1 MPERMEIL
9 EKTFGYRSFL
19 PGQQRAVDCLLSGRD
34 CLAVMPTGGGK
45 SICYQLP
52 ALCLP
57 GITIVVSPLISL
69 MKDQVESLIQSGVP
83 AAYLNRSLTEKQY
96 NLALQR
102 AEAGW
107 YKIIY
112 VAPERL
118 HTPSFQRFAR
128 YADIRLVAVDEA
140 HCVSQWGPDFRPSYL
155 RIPDFLEGLPRRPVV
170 GAFTA
175 TATAQVREDIL
186 KKLGLEQPESFVTG
200 FDRENLRFDVVSPED
215 KKAELLRQVEQ
226 YPGQCGI
233 IYCATRKAVEQV
245 HEFLLDRGISAT
257 RYHAGLD
264 QEERQKNQED
274 FLYDRVQVVVATNAF
289 GMGIDKSNVRFV
301 IHYNMPK
308 DLEGYYQEAGR
319 AGRDGAPANCTLLFA
334 RNDVNTAKFLIEH
347 GEIPETLTLEEQ
359 TQLRERQ
366 YQRLGAMISYCTT
379 QDCLRGYILRYFGEN
394 PPESCGN
401 CGNCQGEFHLED
413 VTRAAGQVLD
423 CVRQM
428 PVAFGATTVTAVL
441 RGGTSEVIRKWHLD
455 ELPVYGIQRGK
466 PAAGIRRLVDFMVD
480 RGYLTASEELQ
491 SVLSPGPRAGEM
503 AMGAQILM
511 RHRGTAPRIRREQ
524 PRNLDTALFERLR
537 KLRRSIAS
545 RNGVPAYLVFSDK
558 TLESM
563 ARIRPTTRA
572 ALMEVPGVGIS
583 KADRYGRAFLDEIKA
598 HLEDN

>member
-1 MPERMEIL
+1 
-9 EKTFGYRSFL
+9 
-19 PGQQRAVDCLLSGRD
+19 
-34 CLAVMPTGGGK
+34 
-45 SICYQLP
+45 
-52 ALCLP
+52 
-57 GITIVVSPLISL
+57 
-69 MKDQVESLIQSGVP
+69 
-83 AAYLNRSLTEKQY
+83 
-96 NLALQR
+96 
-102 AEAGW
+102 
-107 YKIIY
+107 
-112 VAPERL
+112 
-118 HTPSFQRFAR
+118 
-128 YADIRLVAVDEA
+128 
-140 HCVSQWGPDFRPSYL
+140 
-155 RIPDFLEGLPRRPVV
+155 
-170 GAFTA
+170 
-175 TATAQVREDIL
+175 
-186 KKLGLEQPESFVTG
+186 
-200 FDRENLRFDVVSPED
+200 
-215 KKAELLRQVEQ
+215 
-226 YPGQCGI
+226 
-233 IYCATRKAVEQV
+233 
-245 HEFLLDRGISAT
+245 
-257 RYHAGLD
+257 
-264 QEERQKNQED
+264 
-274 FLYDRVQVVVATNAF
+274 
-289 GMGIDKSNVRFV
+289 
-301 IHYNMPK
+301 
-308 DLEGYYQEAGR
+308 
-319 AGRDGAPANCTLLFA
+319 
-334 RNDVNTAKFLIEH
+334 
-347 GEIPETLTLEEQ
+347 
-359 TQLRERQ
+359 
-366 YQRLGAMISYCTT
+366 MISYCTT